1 MACDCTTYICQ
12 EVWLNP
18 CTTGTDTGITATED
32 GVWTARLGFNGVW
45 RAFGVSV
52 ESGEDIAILTALLNE
67 NYVHELRLYKL
78 DGSLFNCYHL
88 KTRMTFNVNDADI
101 PSPVAPVSGW
111 DWDEV
116 EASGNTVEINATEL
130 SPIIW
135 LDSNPINWDA
145 AGITFEDGV
154 LEMSAIG
161 GFTGTISYQYK

>member
-18 CTTGTDTGITATED
+18 CTVGTDIGIEATET

-52 ESGEDIAILTALLNE
+52 EDGEDIAILTRLLNE

-78 DGSLFNCYHL
+78 DGSLYNCYHL
-88 KTRMTFNVNDADI
+88 KTLPTYNVDDATI
-101 PSPVAPVSGW
+101 PSPVTEPTW

-116 EASGNTVEINATEL
+116 ASAGNTVAIDANEL

-145 AGITFEDGV
+145 AGITFISGV
-154 LEMSAIG
+154 LDMTAIG